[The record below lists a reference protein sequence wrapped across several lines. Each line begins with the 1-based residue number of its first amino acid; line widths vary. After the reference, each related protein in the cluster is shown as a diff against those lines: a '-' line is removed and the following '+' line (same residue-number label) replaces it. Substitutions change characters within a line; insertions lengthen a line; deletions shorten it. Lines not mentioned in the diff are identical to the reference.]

1 MIDHGQIIRNWIGTG
16 SINIFGKP
24 FSGKDTVGNRL
35 AAELQGVLL
44 SSGEILR
51 QAQSN
56 DENLKN
62 EMNSGALANT
72 DKFRSIVLPYFAK
85 EELKDKPLIMSS
97 IGRWEGEEI
106 DVIKAAEAAGHPIK
120 VALELA
126 ISEEEMEKRRQAAL
140 ESGDRGSRG
149 DDNSEE
155 VLQKRI
161 DEFNEK
167 TLPVLATYEKM
178 GLLVRVQTDSD
189 RDTVFRRVLEAISDF
204 SIDN

>member
-1 MIDHGQIIRNWIGTG
+1 MIDYGQIIRNWIGTG

-106 DVIKAAEAAGHPIK
+106 DVLKAAEAAGHPIK
-120 VALELA
+120 VALELV

>member
-120 VALELA
+120 VALELV

>member
-1 MIDHGQIIRNWIGTG
+1 MMRI
-16 SINIFGKP
+16 
-24 FSGKDTVGNRL
+24 
-35 AAELQGVLL
+35 
-44 SSGEILR
+44 
-51 QAQSN
+51 
-56 DENLKN
+56 
-62 EMNSGALANT
+62 SGALANT

-120 VALELA
+120 VALELV

-189 RDTVFRRVLEAISDF
+189 RDTVL
-204 SIDN
+204 

>member
-1 MIDHGQIIRNWIGTG
+1 MIDHRQIIRNWIGTG

-85 EELKDKPLIMSS
+85 KELKDKPLIMSS

-120 VALELA
+120 VALELV